1 MKSLVILVT
10 ALTLAVSGCSKEE
23 SKKEPQPR
31 AETPTETD
39 PGKGKGK
46 DTGTGAEPDTRAD
59 VDPNADYVRVLAGHV
74 VPKQTDP
81 VVVSVTR
88 FAVVKAD
95 FDPAK
100 VEGGS
105 AVIELDATSLESGS
119 AKRDKH
125 LRSDDYLDVEKF
137 AKVTV
142 TIDNVKKTGDNVYA
156 ADATVKV
163 RDTEKK
169 FPVTFTVLETLPD
182 GIRIRGEHT
191 FSRHELAIGH
201 PEGEEDS
208 VAKDLTIQMQLTIK
222 KT

>member
-1 MKSLVILVT
+1 MKSLLMIVT
-10 ALTLAVSGCSKEE
+10 AITLAVAGCSKEE
-23 SKKEPQPR
+23 SKPEPKDTPA
-31 AETPTETD
+31 AETQKPTPTE
-39 PGKGKGK
+39 
-46 DTGTGAEPDTRAD
+46 EPAKPD
-59 VDPNADYVRVLAGHV
+59 VDPNADYVRVLAGHM
-74 VPKQTDP
+74 VPKKTDP
-81 VVVSVTR
+81 VIVSITR
-88 FAVVKAD
+88 FGVVKAD

-100 VEGGS
+100 VEGGT
-105 AVIELDATSLESGS
+105 ATIELDVTSLESGS

-142 TIDNVKKTGDNVYA
+142 AIDNVKKTGDNAYA

-163 RDTEKK
+163 RETEKK

-182 GIRIRGEHT
+182 GIRVKGEHT
-191 FSRHELAIGH
+191 FSRHDLAIGH

-208 VAKDLTIQMQLTIK
+208 AGRDLTIQMQLTLK